1 MSKKRDSYL
10 LIILIFGLIIY
21 ENYTNG
27 VLFVLRYRNKAK
39 EEIKQMFI
47 ALKNNKYFKA
57 FHSRVVHCFNQ
68 VVIILRL
75 FFSSRNVQVD
85 ITLFAEFF
93 RLCLQADSPG
103 N

>member
-1 MSKKRDSYL
+1 MNQRKKKLRKCGPEMSKKRDSYL

-47 ALKNNKYFKA
+47 ALKNNIYFKA

-75 FFSSRNVQVD
+75 FFHR
-85 ITLFAEFF
+85 EM
-93 RLCLQADSPG
+93 CK
-103 N
+103 